1 MEKFCPFFP
10 NVMEAYIGESAV
22 TTFCKPYCMIWH
34 NKQNNIT
41 KVKLPKNP
49 LLAQMGNFSTIVPQY
64 YASLY
69 IRIYTKDF
77 LV

>member
-1 MEKFCPFFP
+1 MEKFGPFFP
-10 NVMEAYIGESAV
+10 NVMEAYIRGSAV
-22 TTFCKPYCMIWH
+22 TTFCKAYCMIWH
-34 NKQNNIT
+34 NKQKNIT

-49 LLAQMGNFSTIVPQY
+49 LLGQMGNFSTIVPQY

-77 LV
+77 SV